1 MLMLNTKL
9 YPFLVDLTLLH
20 SSTFV
25 KGLRKSF
32 LETGVATVPDF
43 LSTQGLNASVKGCQK
58 ADKATKDCYVTDDDH
73 NAYLLPASPD
83 YHSSHIRNKM
93 MRTKVAS
100 IAGDELPPGG
110 ALLSVYENVALRRL
124 VQNVV
129 FGDEKTPIHLSSDPL
144 GRCSVNVFK
153 EGWKHSYHFDESE
166 FSTTL
171 MLQKPLAGG
180 TFEYTPRLR
189 KSQDE
194 YAFDVVGDVIENE
207 DTDYANLKAGSSVK
221 ALQFEPGTLSIF
233 AGRYS
238 LHRVSNVEG
247 PKDRL
252 VAVFTFAREE
262 VRTRYVPD
270 APLSPPNL
278 NIPNHPNHHRGSRI
292 LLRSKSY
299 SGDGQHRA

>member
-1 MLMLNTKL
+1 MLNTKL
-9 YPFLVDLTLLH
+9 YPFLSDIGALRR
-20 SSTFV
+20 STFV
-25 KGLRKSF
+25 EGLRRSF
-32 LETGVATVPDF
+32 LETGVATIPEF
-43 LSTQGLNASVKGCQK
+43 LSTRGLHEAVTGCQN
-58 ADKATKDCYVTDDDH
+58 ADNKTTKDCYVTDDDH

-83 YHSSHIRNKM
+83 YPPSHIRNRL

-100 IAGDELPPGG
+100 LAGDELPPGG

-124 VQNVV
+124 VQSVV
-129 FGDEKTPIHLSSDPL
+129 FGDEKTPIYLSSDPL

-194 YAFDVVGDVIENE
+194 YAFNVVEDVIENE

-262 VRTRYVPD
+262 GFKNSPEVQKLFWGRT
-270 APLSPPNL
+270 S
-278 NIPNHPNHHRGSRI
+278 
-292 LLRSKSY
+292 
-299 SGDGQHRA
+299 